1 MRKMHS
7 ESGEGMVVTS
17 VSPDRE
23 LHRDLAIAAVDE
35 NAAIMEL
42 IRQAIREW
50 LGRRE
55 PQRRTK

>member
-1 MRKMHS
+1 
-7 ESGEGMVVTS
+7 MVVTS